1 MLSDLARAVQDG
13 LSIEAAV
20 AVILDPVFQEL
31 SLRWKDVARGAAMER
46 PAMKAVME
54 STSEKRGFHLR
65 QRLEMQRREAPAAG
79 GGGGAGGK
87 EEGSKGGNGG
97 EGEALKKVRKQAEEA
112 LRMAKAA
119 SAAATANKSPGKQ
132 QQSENPAKAWLAE
145 DAANADKC
153 FYFSK
158 KGSCN
163 KGAACRFF
171 AGTPGHTT

>member
-1 MLSDLARAVQDG
+1 M
-13 LSIEAAV
+13 
-20 AVILDPVFQEL
+20 
-31 SLRWKDVARGAAMER
+31 
-46 PAMKAVME
+46 
-54 STSEKRGFHLR
+54 
-65 QRLEMQRREAPAAG
+65 
-79 GGGGAGGK
+79 
-87 EEGSKGGNGG
+87 
-97 EGEALKKVRKQAEEA
+97 RKQAEEA

-119 SAAATANKSPGKQ
+119 ATAKQPGKG
-132 QQSENPAKAWLAE
+132 SWPPAANPAKEWLAE